1 MSDPTD
7 IVERLRRTAQSLGS
21 AVVILTAAEGEQIAD
36 EIVRLR
42 EANGEL
48 TLHLNDTRQK
58 LQPGDWKRLMA
69 DWASD
74 E

>member
-7 IVERLRRTAQSLGS
+7 IVEILRSGWPIERN
-21 AVVILTAAEGEQIAD
+21 AVAD